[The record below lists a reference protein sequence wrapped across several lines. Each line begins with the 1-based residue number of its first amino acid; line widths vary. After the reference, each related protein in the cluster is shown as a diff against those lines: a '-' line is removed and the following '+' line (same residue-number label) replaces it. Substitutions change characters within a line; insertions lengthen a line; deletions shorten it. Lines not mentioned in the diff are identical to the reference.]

1 MEFQRRGEPGKEIPA
16 VLFGGIARDLRPLTA
31 DITPSFIRHNSVGS
45 IGDKLNSLPEIAD
58 VDSMRVGAPIKH
70 PGAVY
75 CVGLNYAKHAAEGGV
90 EAPENIVIFFKP
102 PHTLAGPNDEVV
114 LSPGFA
120 KVDWEVE
127 LAIVVGKTAWQLTE
141 EDDSSK
147 YIFGFALANDLSDR
161 YWQLEVSGG
170 QWSKG
175 KSGPGFL
182 PFGPSIVPTA
192 NINTGNLR
200 LQSWV
205 NGAPRQDS
213 TTRDMIFSVD
223 EIVRN
228 LSQFTVLEPG
238 DVILTG
244 TPEGVAL
251 SGRFPYLADGDEV
264 VVSIDG
270 LGAQRQRVVAASLR
284 GMP

>member
-31 DITPSFIRHNSVGS
+31 DITPSFIRHNSVRS
-45 IGDKLNSLPEIAD
+45 IGDKLDSLPEIAD
-58 VDSMRVGAPIKH
+58 VDSMRVGAPIKQ

-90 EAPENIVIFFKP
+90 ESPENVVVFFKP
-102 PHTLAGPNDEVV
+102 PHTLAGPDDEVV
-114 LSPGFA
+114 LNPGFE

-141 EDDSSK
+141 EDDSLD

-182 PFGPSIVPTA
+182 PLGPSIVPAA

-205 NGAPRQDS
+205 NGEPRQDS
-213 TTRDMIFSVD
+213 NTEDMIFSVD
-223 EIVRN
+223 QIVRD

-251 SGRFPYLADGDEV
+251 SGRFPYLTHGDEV
-264 VVSIDG
+264 VLSIDG
-270 LGAQRQRVVAASLR
+270 LGTQRQRVVAPSR
-284 GMP
+284 KDTP